1 MERCRCLLLGAAC
14 LARKDSEKTNNTLI
28 FLSLSLMRDSLTVLS
43 ESTEYPLCKKQ
54 AIQTKYMIT
63 HCLEGIQGP
72 SCACINS
79 SWSATVNLA
88 NAKKPLWNEACQ
100 ALKRI
105 PAFLCLAALNIRE
118 MFPVRPKQHLG
129 TWAVLPRVAGEEEP
143 CSDLVPAADR
153 TGKGGTV
160 QVSEVPL
167 QKSPPRRHSHSWEWW
182 PEPLPLHVR

>member
-1 MERCRCLLLGAAC
+1 
-14 LARKDSEKTNNTLI
+14 
-28 FLSLSLMRDSLTVLS
+28 MRDSLTVLS

-54 AIQTKYMIT
+54 AIQTEYMIT

-105 PAFLCLAALNIRE
+105 PAFLCLAALNTRE
-118 MFPVRPKQHLG
+118 MFPVRPKQHWG
-129 TWAVLPRVAGEEEP
+129 TWAVLPRVAGEEKP
-143 CSDLVPAADR
+143 CSDLVPAADGV
-153 TGKGGTV
+153 TGKGWDYGALWGPTPEIPPTLSQPPLGMV
-160 QVSEVPL
+160 ARATAAASALAPREAKEMDEVS
-167 QKSPPRRHSHSWEWW
+167 
-182 PEPLPLHVR
+182 PLPRLTKKSAP